1 MKKGNKM
8 LPLVLLLILCFLI
21 AGCSSASQ
29 ASLLADESGLADQMT
44 WSVYDVGSG
53 GYAEMSA
60 IANVLTE
67 KYDTKV
73 RMLPSASGV
82 GRMVPL
88 RREIASV
95 GKVGDEIQLA
105 FEGTEEFTSKKWGPQ
120 DVRAYWAPI
129 SQFGF
134 AVRENSDI
142 QTLKDLRGKKIPIIA
157 GNTSVNL
164 KNEAM
169 LAFAGLTWDDVEPV
183 KITSYSGQGEALIQG
198 QIDVAGINPTAST
211 MFEAHSKGGIR
222 WLEMDKGD
230 DEGWARVEE
239 VAAWLFPIHSKQG
252 AGMEKG
258 FNVMGHGYL
267 IGGYADQS
275 EEAVYQF
282 IKSLN
287 DSFHLYSDALP
298 NLALYGKDE
307 VLTEPKGIP
316 FHDGVIRFFKEEGL
330 WSKEKQQKNDQLI
343 ERYEE
348 LREVWD
354 KTVAYAEKEDLTD
367 EEFEALWLQNRET
380 VNKK

>member
-1 MKKGNKM
+1 MNKGNKM
-8 LPLVLLLILCFLI
+8 LPLVLLLLLCFLL
-21 AGCSSASQ
+21 AGCNSAPQ
-29 ASLLADESGLADQMT
+29 ASLLADESGLAEQMT

-105 FEGTEEFTSKKWGPQ
+105 FEGKEEFTSKKWGPQ

-169 LAFAGLTWDDVEPV
+169 LAFAGLTWNDVEPV

-222 WLEMDKGD
+222 WLEMDKD
-230 DEGWARVEE
+230 DNGGWARVEE
-239 VAAWLFPIHSKQG
+239 VAAWLFPINTKQG
-252 AGMEKG
+252 AGMETG
-258 FNVMGHGYL
+258 MDVMGHGYL

-287 DSFHLYSDALP
+287 DSFHLYGDALP
-298 NLALYGKDE
+298 NLALYSKDE

-316 FHDGVIRFFKEEGL
+316 FHEGTIRFFKEEGL
-330 WSKEKQQKNDQLI
+330 WSEEKQQKNDQLI
-343 ERYEE
+343 ERYEA
-348 LREVWD
+348 LNEVWE
-354 KTVAYAEKEDLTD
+354 KTVAYAEKEELTD
-367 EEFEALWLQNRET
+367 EEFEALWLQERES
-380 VNKK
+380 VN